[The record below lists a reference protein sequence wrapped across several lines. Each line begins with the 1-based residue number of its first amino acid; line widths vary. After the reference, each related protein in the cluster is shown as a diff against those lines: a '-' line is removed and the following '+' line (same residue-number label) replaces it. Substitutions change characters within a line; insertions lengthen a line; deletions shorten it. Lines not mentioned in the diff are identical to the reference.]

1 MPSKS
6 EQTTSEDI
14 AMEKETTKTAKTEDV
29 RVVGNLERNGQP
41 IKVGEKI
48 TVRVDQAE
56 RLVEQGIVE
65 RIK

>member
-1 MPSKS
+1 MASKS

-14 AMEKETTKTAKTEDV
+14 AMEKETAKTAKMEEV